1 MVREAKFRMSLIKS
15 GQFFAESSVSE
26 SKYTFTLVY
35 LSLPTTNCWR
45 YFEIPGCRTLPWK
58 NELTPIWSGE
68 QRRRGKCLLG
78 EEEAVGG
85 EKRQGLEG
93 VVASRSSDTRPS
105 CDVPYCSS
113 VSVFKL
119 IKDRQWRPN
128 YVKNVTSSNEN
139 SNPALH
145 ILPHSCFFLPEWG

>member
-58 NELTPIWSGE
+58 SELTPIWSGE

-78 EEEAVGG
+78 EEEVGG
-85 EKRQGLEG
+85 GDKRQGLQG

-119 IKDRQWRPN
+119 IKT
-128 YVKNVTSSNEN
+128 VKAELWQKCCQMKI
-139 SNPALH
+139 P
-145 ILPHSCFFLPEWG
+145 ILPYISYPTHVSSLPEWG